1 MTDERVLIKSVRV
14 EYIITKPDAYDNEL
28 SYFKMIDKNIDQKF
42 IALIKD
48 NLKNPWFKTDKG
60 QTILKV
66 KQKYMKLKE
75 AKKEE
80 VIVVDISFKYYKMND
95 VEGYYVCALN

>member
-14 EYIITKPDAYDNEL
+14 EYISTKPDAYDNEV
-28 SYFKMIDKNIDQKF
+28 SYLKSIDKNVDQKF
-42 IALIKD
+42 VALIKD
-48 NLKNPWFKTDKG
+48 NFKNPWFKTLKG

-66 KQKYMKLKE
+66 KPKYMKLKE

-80 VIVVDISFKYYKMND
+80 VIVVDISFKYYKMNN
-95 VEGYYVCALN
+95 VEGYYVCGLV

>member
-1 MTDERVLIKSVRV
+1 M
-14 EYIITKPDAYDNEL
+14 ITKPDAYDNEVC
-28 SYFKMIDKNIDQKF
+28 YFKIIEKNIDQKF
-42 IALIKD
+42 AVLIKD
-48 NLKNPWFKTDKG
+48 DLKSPWWKTDEG

-66 KQKYMKLKE
+66 KPKYMKLKE

-95 VEGYYVCALN
+95 VKGYYVCALN